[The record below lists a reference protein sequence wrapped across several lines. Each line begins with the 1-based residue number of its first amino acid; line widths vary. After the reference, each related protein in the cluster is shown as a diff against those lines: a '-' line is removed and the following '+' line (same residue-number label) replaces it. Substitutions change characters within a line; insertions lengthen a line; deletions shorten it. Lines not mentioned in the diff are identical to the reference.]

1 MQMPTDIMIKCWTQ
15 MKNNLFSEKEFDS
28 LPQHI
33 AQDKIVKL
41 LKKKSKSN
49 WETCGNLPR

>member
-15 MKNNLFSEKEFDS
+15 MKNNLFSEKEIDN